1 MILRNLTHYWRTNA
15 AVVAGVAV
23 AVAVLSGALLVGQ
36 SVSASLRALLLQ
48 RLGATEYVVSADR
61 FFREDLAAALVDSA
75 TGTQHARLGASCPII
90 ALQGTVVHER
100 TGRRAYDVN
109 VFGVDDR
116 FWTLQGM
123 TGTGRTTLAGSTL
136 VARIGAAKGDT
147 LLLRVQTGREIP
159 TESLFGRRENLGRTI
174 RLECDATLAP
184 DQLGEFAL
192 RAGQGE
198 VLTIFVPLA
207 RLQRELGEPSRANAV
222 LIAGGGQGDQREQ
235 LRRSLEDSFRLDDV
249 GVRVRDLPN
258 AALGAE
264 ARVHPHAKAASGDEA
279 LIQPDAKATLAS
291 VETTRIM
298 LDDSVARAA
307 FRAAQETGAVA
318 SGVFT
323 YLANSI
329 RSHPPPLHARQSV
342 QLRRGLAAA
351 RGDDSRAEAGGREIP
366 YSVISAVDPETW
378 GLPSLERTSDPIV
391 LTEWAARDLG
401 AAVGDAVEVD
411 YYSWQDSGDL
421 ITRTATFHV
430 ASVVPT
436 GAARGRAGPLDSSLA
451 PDVPGVTDAKSLSQ
465 WDPPFPIDF
474 RRIRPR
480 DEEYWKQY
488 RATPKALIPL
498 ARGQELWQ
506 SRFGRFTAVRVAL
519 SGDTAAYAHAL
530 RSHIDPEAT
539 GFTLAAV
546 RREGLEKSRGAV
558 DLGEYF
564 VYFSSF
570 LILAA
575 LLLSAS
581 FFKLGVEQRAR
592 EIGTLQAVGFPVA
605 RLRRMF
611 LLEGAVLSIAGTL
624 IGLAGG
630 IVYGA
635 FMLLGLRSW
644 WIGAVGTDR
653 LSLSVSA
660 GSLGVGALAGILTS
674 LGAVVWT
681 LRRLRKS
688 SPRTLLAGALEE
700 DSAAVRRARMPAVV
714 SAVTFVVAML
724 VLAASALNFL
734 GDTEGFFG
742 GGALLLVSS
751 LGATGLFLRR
761 ARPRPIQ
768 GNGWPALLR
777 LGVRSAMHRP
787 GRSLFCVGVIA
798 SATFVIVSVEAFR
811 KDDPR
816 SSGSP
821 SAIDLDP
828 HSGTGGYAL
837 VANAALPLAYDPN
850 SGSGRD
856 ALGIPFGKAEASP
869 YGESE
874 VPELA
879 GVRFVPFRVRP
890 GDEASCLNLYAPRE
904 PRILGAPH
912 GFVAAGRFAFAE
924 TTATNAEQTRNPWL
938 LLESAQPDGA
948 IPAIGDANTIEYSLH
963 LAVGQELIVRGND
976 GAIRLRLVGAL
987 RDSMLQGELIISEAN
1002 FVRAFPRQEGYRFFL
1017 VEAPAGRAAAL
1028 VDPLTERLAD
1038 WNVRIESSSQRLSAY
1053 HRVENT
1059 YLSTFQ
1065 SLGALGLVLGTI
1077 GLAAILFRNVLERR
1091 KELALLR
1098 AVGYRRPT
1106 LSVLI
1111 VTEHAFLMA
1120 AGLTCGTI
1128 AAFVAIGPAVH
1139 ARGGAAPFGMVI
1151 AMLVGVLAAGA
1162 ISAAV
1167 AAFAA
1172 LRGPVLATLRSE

>member
-36 SVSASLRALLLQ
+36 SVRASLRALLLQ

-61 FFREDLAAALVDSA
+61 FFREDLAAALVASA
-75 TGTQHARLGASCPII
+75 TGTQHAHLGASCPII

-116 FWTLQGM
+116 FWKLQGM
-123 TGTGRTTLAGSTL
+123 TGPGRTTLVGSTL
-136 VARIGAAKGDT
+136 AARIGAAKGDT
-147 LLLRVQTGREIP
+147 LLLRVETGREIP
-159 TESLFGRRENLGRTI
+159 TESLFGRRENPGRTI

-184 DQLGEFAL
+184 DRLGEFAL

-198 VLTIFVPLA
+198 VFTIFVPLS

-222 LIAGGGQGDQREQ
+222 LIAGTGETDQREQ
-235 LRRSLEDSFRLDDV
+235 LRRSLEDAFRLDDV
-249 GVRVRDLPN
+249 GVRVRDLPS

-264 ARVHPHAKAASGDEA
+264 ARIHPHAKAASGDEA
-279 LIQPDAKATLAS
+279 SIQPNAKATFAS
-291 VETTRIM
+291 VETTRII

-307 FRAAQETGAVA
+307 FRAAQETGAAA

-329 RSHPPPLHARQSV
+329 RSH
-342 QLRRGLAAA
+342 G
-351 RGDDSRAEAGGREIP
+351 RAIP

-391 LTEWAARDLG
+391 LTGWAARDLG

-421 ITRTATFHV
+421 ITRTTTFHV
-430 ASVVPT
+430 AGVVPM

-451 PDVPGVTDAKSLSQ
+451 PDVPGVTDANSVSQ

-474 RRIRPR
+474 RRIRAR
-480 DEEYWKQY
+480 DEEYWKRY

-506 SRFGRFTAVRVAL
+506 SRFGRFTSVRVAL
-519 SGDTAAYAHAL
+519 SGPTAAYAQAL

-539 GFTLAAV
+539 GFTVAAV

-605 RLRRMF
+605 RLRRM
-611 LLEGAVLSIAGTL
+611 LLSEGAVLSIAGTL

-630 IVYGA
+630 LVYGA
-635 FMLLGLRSW
+635 FMLLGLRNW

-660 GSLGVGALAGILTS
+660 GSLGAGAIAGILTS

-688 SPRTLLAGALEE
+688 APRTLLAGALEE
-700 DSAAVRRARMPAVV
+700 DHVGVRRARMPAVV
-714 SAVTFVVAML
+714 SAVTFVLATL
-724 VLAASALNFL
+724 VLAASALNVL

-768 GNGWPALLR
+768 GSGWPALLR

-811 KDDPR
+811 KDPQ
-816 SSGSP
+816 STGS
-821 SAIDLDP
+821 DP

-837 VANAALPLAYDPN
+837 VASAALPLAYDPN

-856 ALGIPFGKAEASP
+856 ALGIP
-869 YGESE
+869 ESE

-912 GFVAAGRFAFAE
+912 GFVAAGRFSFAE
-924 TTATNAEQTRNPWL
+924 TTATDAEQTRNPWL
-938 LLESAQPDGA
+938 LLESAPPDAA

-963 LAVGQELIVRGND
+963 LAVGQELIVRGSG
-976 GAIRLRLVGAL
+976 GAAVRLRLVATL
-987 RDSMLQGELIISEAN
+987 RDSMLQGDLIISEAN
-1002 FVRAFPRQEGYRFFL
+1002 FVRAFPRREGYRFFL
-1017 VEAPAGRAAAL
+1017 VEAPARRAAAL

-1038 WNVRIESSSQRLSAY
+1038 WNVRIESSVERLSAY

-1139 ARGGAAPFGMVI
+1139 ARGGAAPFGMVT
-1151 AMLVGVLAAGA
+1151 AMLAGVLAAGVV
-1162 ISAAV
+1162 SAVV